1 MVTSKKMISLLTTPT
16 LSLLLFFLCLS
27 AQGQEKF
34 MGFIK
39 IQDSLL
45 IKYKVEFEQDN
56 GKVTG
61 YSLTD
66 FGGEHETKSKIE
78 GTYDASKNLL
88 SFKEVELIYTKST
101 YAEQDFCNIHL
112 EPTKFKWGGDKL
124 MGNFKGRFSDGTEC
138 INGEIAMNSI
148 EKIDK
153 RVTKFTKKLKNSRRV
168 PDSIKQQLDQLKLV
182 DTLNL
187 NVLKKDEIT
196 SIITT
201 SNTINCT
208 IYDGGQI
215 DRDVITV
222 YKDGK
227 ILLYRYEISDS
238 KKVLTI
244 PLDEKRSRITIES
257 NSVGTI
263 GENTTFIEVSDGTNN
278 IRTMTNLKL
287 NEKTE
292 IDIIK
297 K

>member
-1 MVTSKKMISLLTTPT
+1 MINRKSKPFVNSLIVAI
-16 LSLLLFFLCLS
+16 FFLAGFS
-27 AQGQEKF
+27 SKSWAQETF

-45 IKYKVEFEQDN
+45 IKYKVEFERKND
-56 GKVTG
+56 KIIG

-78 GTYDASKNLL
+78 GVFDQQKNLL
-88 SFKEVELIYTKST
+88 SFTETELIYTKSN
-101 YAEQDFCNIHL
+101 YAEKDFCNIHL
-112 EPTKFKWGGDKL
+112 APTKYKWGDTKL
-124 MGNFKGRFSDGTEC
+124 MGSFNGRFSDGTEC

-153 RVTKFTKKLKNSRRV
+153 RITKFTKKLKKSRRV
-168 PDSIKQQLDQLKLV
+168 PDSIKQKLDNIKLV

-187 NVLKKDEIT
+187 NILRKDEVT
-196 SIITT
+196 SIVTKA
-201 SNTINCT
+201 NTISCT

-215 DRDVITV
+215 DQDVITV
-222 YKDGK
+222 YKDDK
-227 ILLYRYEISDS
+227 ILLYKYEISDT

-244 PLDEKRSRITIES
+244 PLDSKKSRITIKS
-257 NSVGTI
+257 NSIGTV
-263 GENTTFIEVSDGTNN
+263 GENTTYIEIFDGFNT
-278 IRTMTNLKL
+278 IKTVTNLKI
-287 NEKTE
+287 NEITN